1 MGIYKFSIRCYILYE
16 STYSY
21 SILKVIGI
29 TIYSIDSGTVYNSNI
44 LYMFLYTIY
53 ILLYKY
59 SLVSLFL

>member
-21 SILKVIGI
+21 SILKVIGT

-53 ILLYKY
+53 TII
-59 SLVSLFL
+59 